1 MEMFLEIGR
10 RHPNLPIILG
20 HGLGKE
26 GVELA
31 KQRRNFYLELS
42 GTYPD
47 RGDVHRA
54 IDGVGKERVVFGTDL
69 DLIVPAFAMGIYYEA
84 DLSAEE
90 DRLIMAENARRILDL
105 PGTI

>member
-1 MEMFLEIGR
+1 MFLEIGR
-10 RHPNLPIILG
+10 RHPDLPIFLG

-26 GVELA
+26 GIELA
-31 KQRRNFYLELS
+31 RQRTNFYLELS

-47 RGDVHRA
+47 RGDVRRA
-54 IDGVGKERVVFGTDL
+54 IDAVGKEQVVLGTDL
-69 DLIVPAFAMGIYYEA
+69 DLIVPAFALEIYYEA

-105 PGTI
+105 PGTV